1 MSRPKSSHPKQK
13 HIVPVNENLKGELEN
28 ERKQVRE
35 LLIIIDE
42 LKKNKFEVENQLK
55 DKQAN

>member
-1 MSRPKSSHPKQK
+1 M
-13 HIVPVNENLKGELEN
+13 NENLKGELEN